1 MELSNWQFPK
11 TNDSHGSVRCFH
23 EKYYFK
29 TQLCGEIIK
38 RSWLS
43 YSLSLDKIFCT
54 TCKIFGLPNAQKLTI
69 ASDGTRDYR
78 NIKRNIENHESF
90 NDHVQSVLSRALY
103 ESHNRIDAQIIQ
115 GSNIQV
121 SENREILRVIIDSL
135 IFIARQNIALRGHD
149 ESTFSTN
156 QGNFL
161 ELIKMFAKYHPTLQH
176 HLNTIEQHKRN
187 RLTFLS
193 HDTQNKLLSILSN
206 IVRSTILDEVKK
218 AVIFSVTIDTTTDV
232 SKLERF
238 CLVVRYVFGGQI
250 YERLLALTTTQ
261 DSSGFGM
268 FQVFGNITENNNLNW
283 KEHLCAQGYDGVE
296 SMQRVYSGLRT
307 HIQNHNP
314 RAIYIW
320 CFAHVL
326 NLVIVDTCDICLE
339 TRSFFGDVQALNEY
353 MKARKRTAK
362 FVELQHKNYPNKPIR
377 RLKHFSTTMWTFHD
391 RALTVIF
398 EKYKALV
405 QTLQFLQ
412 SSDDSDRDSLSKAKG
427 LETAINSYMFV
438 ITMIIIQKIFSITSP
453 LSKLGLT
460 ILRVLKY
467 TGTRVIM
474 KLVY

>member
-1 MELSNWQFPK
+1 MQTPTKSSHDLSHLMLRNMCTETESPSLSIESSASDKITVMFDDDPGKWPKLIPNGLKGYFLNLGVCQPSPMELSNWQFPK

-29 TQLCGEIIK
+29 TQSCGEIIK

-43 YSLSLDKIFCT
+43 YSSSLDKVFCT
-54 TCKIFGLPNAQKLTI
+54 TCKIFGLPKAQKLTI
-69 ASDGTRDYR
+69 ASDGTGDYR
-78 NIKRNIENHESF
+78 NIKRNIENHESC
-90 NDHVQSVLSRALY
+90 NDHIQSVLSRALY

-135 IFIARQNIALRGHD
+135 IFMARQNIALRGHD

-206 IVRSTILDEVKK
+206 IVRSKILSEVKK
-218 AVIFSVTIDTTTDV
+218 AGIFSVIIDTTTDV
-232 SKLERF
+232 SKLEQF
-238 CLVVRYVFGGQI
+238 CLVVRYVFDGET

-261 DSSGFGM
+261 DASGFGM
-268 FQVFGNITENNNLNW
+268 FQVFCNITENNNLNW
-283 KEHLCAQGYDGVE
+283 KEHLCAQGYDGAA
-296 SMQRVYSGLRT
+296 SMQGVYSGLRT

-314 RAIYIW
+314 RAVYIW

-339 TRSFFGDVQALNEY
+339 TRNFFGDVQALN
-353 MKARKRTAK
+353 
-362 FVELQHKNYPNKPIR
+362 
-377 RLKHFSTTMWTFHD
+377 
-391 RALTVIF
+391 
-398 EKYKALV
+398 
-405 QTLQFLQ
+405 
-412 SSDDSDRDSLSKAKG
+412 
-427 LETAINSYMFV
+427 
-438 ITMIIIQKIFSITSP
+438 
-453 LSKLGLT
+453 
-460 ILRVLKY
+460 
-467 TGTRVIM
+467 
-474 KLVY
+474 